1 MSTLELL
8 EFCQVVD
15 KVANRNF
22 FVEFTPKQFKRVRI
36 KFASIPG
43 RTWKCETFAA
53 VSKDT
58 QNTDSETACIGFM
71 AIYSKRISEKTL
83 VERRHLVIHQDNLIG
98 EECRWI
104 NKSCYRF
111 TFKSDSKKIVRADFF
126 HDKNGKV
133 RLIHA
138 F

>member
-8 EFCQVVD
+8 EFCKVVD
-15 KVANRNF
+15 KVVKRNF
-22 FVEFTPKQFKRVRI
+22 LVEFTPKQFKRVRI
-36 KFASIPG
+36 KFASVPG
-43 RTWKCETFAA
+43 RIWKCETFAA

-71 AIYSKRISEKTL
+71 AIYSKKIHKKTL
-83 VERRHLVIHQDNLIG
+83 VERRHLVIHQDDLVG

-104 NKSCYRF
+104 SESCYRF
-111 TFKSDSKKIVRADFF
+111 AFKNDSEKIVRADFF
-126 HDKNGKV
+126 HDKAGKV